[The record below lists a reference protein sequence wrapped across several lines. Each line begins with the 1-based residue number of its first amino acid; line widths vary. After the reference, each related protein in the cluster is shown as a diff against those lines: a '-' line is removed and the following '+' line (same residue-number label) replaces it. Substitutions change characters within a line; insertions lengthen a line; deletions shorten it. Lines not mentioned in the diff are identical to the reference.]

1 MNGTIITEMD
11 GRAIS
16 HYKNEIIQNKILIE
30 KLEEEISIE
39 STRFDEATEISSH
52 INDLQTNI
60 KEFEQKILTIIYKY
74 F

>member
-39 STRFDEATEISSH
+39 STRFDEA
-52 INDLQTNI
+52 
-60 KEFEQKILTIIYKY
+60 KIGRAHV
-74 F
+74 